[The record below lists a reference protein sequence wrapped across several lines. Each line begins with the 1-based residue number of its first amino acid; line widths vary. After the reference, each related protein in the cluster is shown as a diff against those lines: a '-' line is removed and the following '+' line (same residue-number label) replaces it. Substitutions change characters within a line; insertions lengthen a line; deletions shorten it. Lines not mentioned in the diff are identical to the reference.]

1 MIAGGA
7 FPGKPAKVP
16 RRLRL
21 SASNR
26 RGAMGMKR
34 LDGPQAP
41 CLTLLALVLGPHDR
55 LPVRRQNEA
64 RAGIGD
70 IDPVAARFVDI
81 EEESLLDRVL
91 VRAGLDEDAV
101 LEENVGSAQH
111 VLAAVERVGDVME
124 TARRVGMILR
134 IGEVVA

>member
-34 LDGPQAP
+34 LDSLQAP

-64 RAGIGD
+64 GAGIGD
-70 IDPVAARFVDI
+70 LDPVAAGFVDI
-81 EEESLLDRVL
+81 EKESLLDRVL
-91 VRAGLDEDAV
+91 VRAGFDIDPV
-101 LEENVGSAQH
+101 LEKNVGGAQN
-111 VLAAVERVGDVME
+111 LFAAVERVG
-124 TARRVGMILR
+124 A
-134 IGEVVA
+134 VV